1 MTSIQFFTTAFQ
13 KALSALLAFALV
25 LAVVATFPSPDA
37 HAAAISSISDTMSSQ
52 TISATSTHTMRF
64 VTPTGAGDNT
74 DTIILTFPSDYNFTG
89 KVIGSVSFTHGAST
103 GLESTETLAASASA
117 SAWGAVFSGTQNR
130 ILTLTAPTD
139 GVGSAVVAANDKII
153 ITYTGTS
160 AVNPTTPGSYTMT
173 VSGTFG
179 DAGDITNNILTN
191 SQVAVTATVPQSL
204 TFSISANSI
213 AFGTLNSAAARF
225 ASSTGAGQATEV
237 AAHTVIVGTNAGN
250 GYTMTVN
257 GNTLTSGANTVTA
270 IGGSNTASS
279 IGTEQFGLRL
289 TSSGG
294 TGAVTAPY
302 AAAGF
307 AFTAGSATQVASASG
322 ASANT
327 TYSPR
332 YISNI
337 SANTE
342 AGVYTATLSYVATAN
357 F

>member
-1 MTSIQFFTTAFQ
+1 MTTIQFFTTVSQ

-25 LAVVATFPSPDA
+25 LAVLVTFPSPQA
-37 HAAAISSISDTMSSQ
+37 HAAAITTISDTMSNQ
-52 TISATSTHTMRF
+52 TVSATSTHTIKF
-64 VTPTGAGDNT
+64 TTPSGASLNT
-74 DTIILTFPSDYNFTG
+74 STIILTFPTDYNFTS
-89 KVIGSVSFTHGAST
+89 KTIGTVSFTHGAST
-103 GLESTETLAASASA
+103 GLENTETLAASPSA
-117 SAWGAVFSGTQNR
+117 TAWGAVFSGTQNR

-139 GVGSAVVAANDKII
+139 GIGAAAVALNDKII
-153 ITYTGTS
+153 ITYTGTNS
-160 AVNPTTPGSYTMT
+160 INPTTPGSYTMT

-213 AFGTLNSAAARF
+213 AFGTLTSGAARF
-225 ASSTGAGQATEV
+225 ASSTAAGQATEV

-257 GNTLTSGANTVTA
+257 GNTLTSGVNTITA
-270 IGGSNTASS
+270 IGGSNTASAV
-279 IGTEQFGLRL
+279 GTKQFGLRM
-289 TSSGG
+289 TASGG
-294 TGAVTAPY
+294 VGAVVAPY

-332 YISNI
+332 YIANI
-337 SANTE
+337 AANTE